1 MGSGRTRWKLSFH
14 SSFLRKHLLAVPDE
28 FLCPISRSP
37 MADPVIVSS
46 GHTFERQCVI
56 ACKSLSFIPTLSDGS
71 VPDFSTVIP
80 NIALRSAIL
89 NWCRSSLLDSPK
101 RIDFVSAV
109 KLVRTL
115 MAAQNHEPYLEN
127 SDNVSDFEAL
137 KALSGSQS
145 VVDRTPSLL
154 STTSSERSAAAETI
168 GRSPARP
175 ACLSSSS
182 SSSDLEA
189 LYSNHMEE
197 EEFVAKLKSSLV
209 SEQEESAA
217 SLRKLTRTREGKRI
231 QLCTPRL
238 LAALRPLITSRYAP
252 VQINAVAAVVNLS
265 LENQNKVRIVRSG
278 IVPPLIVVL
287 KGGSPES
294 QDHAAGALFSLALD
308 DHNKTAIGVLGALPP
323 LLYSLR
329 SESLR
334 TRHDS
339 VLALY
344 HLSKVQ
350 SNRAKLVKLG
360 SVQTLIDMVKSGH
373 MTSRIL
379 LVLCN
384 LANSPEGRA
393 AMLDGGAV
401 DCFVNMLKEGD
412 SESDSIR
419 ERCVSAFYGLSHGGL
434 RFKGL
439 AKDAGA
445 EEVLVKLEETGS
457 ERVGLKAKRILEVLR
472 KKEDEEVEEE
482 VDWEK
487 LLNCDD
493 KDISQ
498 TRC

>member
-14 SSFLRKHLLAVPDE
+14 SSFLRKHLLAVPEE

-46 GHTFERQCVI
+46 GHTFERQCVV

-89 NWCRSSLLDSPK
+89 NWCRSSVLDSPK

-115 MAAQNHEPYLEN
+115 MAAQNHEPYLES
-127 SDNVSDFEAL
+127 SDNVSDL
-137 KALSGSQS
+137 ALSESQS

-182 SSSDLEA
+182 SSSDLEV
-189 LYSNHMEE
+189 LYANNMEE

-217 SLRKLTRTREGKRI
+217 SLRKLTRTREEKRI
-231 QLCTPRL
+231 HLCTPRL
-238 LAALRPLITSRYAP
+238 LAALRPLITSRYAS

-287 KGGSPES
+287 KGGTPES

-329 SESLR
+329 SESQR

-350 SNRAKLVKLG
+350 SNRAKLVRLG

-379 LVLCN
+379 LILGN

-401 DCFVNMLKEGD
+401 DCFVSMLKEEE
-412 SESDSIR
+412 SESDSIT